1 MIKIEEEALLELVE
15 EDVAD
20 IAIAVFE
27 EEVEEKRIVAEENAA
42 EAQVT
47 KNNLNSY
54 YKTIV

>member
-1 MIKIEEEALLELVE
+1 MLVIEEEALLELVE

>member
-1 MIKIEEEALLELVE
+1 LLVIEEEALLELVE